1 MQRLH
6 LKQEHDRKLDDQ
18 LETRLAEVVRA
29 LGKQKEM
36 GLKREWGSEDREVS
50 PALAKSL
57 AFTPTEIFAQNNL
70 TSLG

>member
-1 MQRLH
+1 M
-6 LKQEHDRKLDDQ
+6 
-18 LETRLAEVVRA
+18 VRA